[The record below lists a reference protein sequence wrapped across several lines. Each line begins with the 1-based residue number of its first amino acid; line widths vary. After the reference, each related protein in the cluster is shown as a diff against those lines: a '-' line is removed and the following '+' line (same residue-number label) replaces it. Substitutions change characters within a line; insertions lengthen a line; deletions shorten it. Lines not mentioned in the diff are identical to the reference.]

1 MFNQLGVMPGT
12 LDIDV
17 DISVNGTPLSTQHF
31 EGTSPSS
38 TTVDVTSY
46 LNATGTNSFDFASAG
61 SGKVTYEISL
71 SYFVPR
77 LAPRTDPTLTL
88 TKSITSV
95 IEPGGQGTVTL
106 NFTPSS
112 DVGYVVINDYIPSG
126 FTLDTSSIT
135 AGIAYEVSGNQ
146 VTFALQSVAASDTVT
161 ISYSMTA
168 PEATLGQIN
177 IRGAECLLMYQPT
190 ITGSSAGVTTQ
201 VGATV
206 LPGDGNGDG
215 TVNALDITKV
225 ERIIVGLDTQTTG
238 ADANQDGNINALDIT
253 KVERIIVGLD

>member
-1 MFNQLGVMPGT
+1 MFNQLGVTPGT
-12 LDIDV
+12 LNIDV
-17 DISVNGTPLSTQHF
+17 DISVNGTALTTQHF

-38 TTVDVTSY
+38 TTIDVTSY
-46 LNATGTNSFDFASAG
+46 LNATGTNSFDFTSTG
-61 SGKVTYEISL
+61 TGKVTYEVSL
-71 SYFVPR
+71 DYFVPR
-77 LAPRTDPTLTL
+77 LTIRTDPTLTL
-88 TKSITSV
+88 TKSITPV
-95 IEPGGQGTVTL
+95 ILPGGQGAVTL

-112 DVGYVVINDYIPSG
+112 DVGYVVINDYIPGG

-146 VTFALQSVAASDTVT
+146 VTFALQSVNANDTVT

-168 PEATLGQIN
+168 PQATLGQIN

-201 VGATV
+201 VVTA
-206 LPGDGNGDG
+206 LPGDANGDG
-215 TVNALDITKV
+215 SVNALDITKV
-225 ERIIVGLDTQTTG
+225 ERIIAGLDAQTPG

-253 KVERIIVGLD
+253 KVERIIAGLD